1 MGPRRAPLE
10 GALPAV
16 EIESF
21 SEAKVTRARAARATV
36 EFRPPGYEFIER
48 LRRKYYVAIG
58 AYRDFHP
65 RLQSTVE
72 HRVGLRADTVIDVLA
87 GDGKGFV
94 YDSSGHEYRAPFDLR
109 LAWSWPALPM
119 WLSVGEMSSTKSALR
134 LSLRSRRRL
143 RYPARY
149 FDAAHAALQEL
160 ESRLGARP
168 SRT

>member
-1 MGPRRAPLE
+1 MGSRRALLE
-10 GALPAV
+10 DPLPAV

-21 SEAKVTRARAARATV
+21 SEAKVTRPTARATV
-36 EFRPPGYEFIER
+36 EFRPPGYEFIGR
-48 LRRKYYVAIG
+48 VRRKYYVAIG

-72 HRVGLRADTVIDVLA
+72 HRVGLRADTVIDALC
-87 GDGKGFV
+87 GDGGAFV
-94 YDSSGHEYRAPFDLR
+94 YDLSGHEYRAPFDLH
-109 LAWSWPALPM
+109 LPWSWPALPM

-149 FDAAHAALQEL
+149 FDAAHTALATIEQRLRTAATR
-160 ESRLGARP
+160 SD
-168 SRT
+168 